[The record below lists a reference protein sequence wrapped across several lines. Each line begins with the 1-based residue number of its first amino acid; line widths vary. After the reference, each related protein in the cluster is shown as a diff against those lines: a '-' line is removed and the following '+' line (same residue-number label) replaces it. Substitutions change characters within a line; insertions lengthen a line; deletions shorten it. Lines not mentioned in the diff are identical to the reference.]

1 MLDLWLRLILG
12 LTKTKVFWMSYEDLF
27 EYFDEME
34 RTRLFDSDWS
44 LTQKWTT
51 VNVSWSVNYL
61 DTRFQ
66 ISLAKAGP
74 VVVVLSQVRRR
85 RHWRGVH
92 LLATA

>member
-1 MLDLWLRLILG
+1 MLDLWLRFILG

-27 EYFDEME
+27 EYFDEIE
-34 RTRLFDSDWS
+34 RTRLFDSDWF

-51 VNVSWSVNYL
+51 VNVPWSANYL

-66 ISLAKAGP
+66 ISTAKAGP

-85 RHWRGVH
+85 RYGKDIH
-92 LLATA
+92 LLALA